1 MCELYPFT
9 DGETEAQAD
18 KNPMQEFV
26 PMGEAEG
33 VFPWRFLFGR
43 GQGSIMIF
51 KWLGLPLACSL
62 LTGPLLAGCSAS
74 YTLWPLLALATLL
87 STAGSQVHPA

>member
-18 KNPMQEFV
+18 ENPMQEFV

-33 VFPWRFLFGR
+33 VFFLGDFC
-43 GQGSIMIF
+43 
-51 KWLGLPLACSL
+51 LAEAK
-62 LTGPLLAGCSAS
+62 GPSCYLNGWVC
-74 YTLWPLLALATLL
+74 LWLAL
-87 STAGSQVHPA
+87 S